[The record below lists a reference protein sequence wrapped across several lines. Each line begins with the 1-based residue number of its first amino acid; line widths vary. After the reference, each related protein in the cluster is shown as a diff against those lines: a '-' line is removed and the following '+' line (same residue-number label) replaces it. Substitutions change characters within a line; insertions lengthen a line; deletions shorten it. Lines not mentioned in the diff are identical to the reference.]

1 MDQAMKEEGMKV
13 SELIEYLKTFDQ
25 DLPVW
30 FTVAY
35 DPENCYNK
43 LTKEWVTSGLVAL
56 YNTSED
62 TDDIN
67 QEIPAVIIGA
77 LCIC

>member
-1 MDQAMKEEGMKV
+1 MKV

-35 DPENCYNK
+35 DPERCYNE
-43 LTKEWVTSGLVAL
+43 LTKEWVTAGEVAHYHTL
-56 YNTSED
+56 R
-62 TDDIN
+62 DIDSTEPEG
-67 QEIPAVIIGA
+67 EIPALIIGA
-77 LCIC
+77 CCIC

>member
-1 MDQAMKEEGMKV
+1 MKV

-35 DPENCYNK
+35 DPENCYNE
-43 LTKEWVTSGLVAL
+43 LTKEWVTSGKVAI
-56 YNTSED
+56 YNTGLDAKPED
-62 TDDIN
+62 ITK
-67 QEIPAVIIGA
+67 EFPALIIGEC
-77 LCIC
+77 CIC